1 MFKNSDLNIYYTENL
16 RSDEVRI
23 IRNQVYRP
31 YSSCFLI
38 IVFSSIT
45 LIFWQFQ
52 VFFVSVIS
60 LILLLLFLILWVILF
75 VKTELE
81 IKEGKKLVIKGK
93 IQKKDTDRM
102 FDSKSDSQGRI
113 VSYYFMIES
122 HKINVTRKIYLRY
135 VEGQTIE
142 IRKLPKS
149 DFILKISNI

>member
-1 MFKNSDLNIYYTENL
+1 M
-16 RSDEVRI
+16 
-23 IRNQVYRP
+23 
-31 YSSCFLI
+31 
-38 IVFSSIT
+38 
-45 LIFWQFQ
+45 
-52 VFFVSVIS
+52 
-60 LILLLLFLILWVILF
+60 ILWVILF